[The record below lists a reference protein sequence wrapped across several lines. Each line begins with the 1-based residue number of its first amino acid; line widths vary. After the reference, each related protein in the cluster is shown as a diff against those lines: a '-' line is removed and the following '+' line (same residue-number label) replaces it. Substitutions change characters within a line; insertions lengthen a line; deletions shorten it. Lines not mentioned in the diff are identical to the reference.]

1 MFYKIFKFK
10 LQLTTKLS
18 EISTLKFI
26 YKQWYVL
33 SLKKKKIFY
42 LQKCN
47 LSNYFHRTIQI
58 FVSSL
63 TKSR

>member
-18 EISTLKFI
+18 EIPTLKFI

-42 LQKCN
+42 FKNVIYPIAFIGQFRFLCH
-47 LSNYFHRTIQI
+47 L
-58 FVSSL
+58 
-63 TKSR
+63 